1 MATSATSSKSA
12 SLPQETVDYLKAW
25 MMSTKHISNPY
36 PNKHEKAEIMAKTGI
51 EPKQLTNWFVNNR
64 KRYWQPRV
72 EAKLQ
77 PAMAP
82 SRLPQETVDYLKAW
96 MMSTKH
102 INYPYPTSASVPSSR
117 KSERLLGKG
126 KRREGASK
134 YNAIE
139 IKDSSSSD
147 DESVD
152 SDSTEEVAEERLGHN
167 PELPKYN
174 ASLEKANAA
183 KVVHE
188 SIGMKTRSGK
198 NRGRKV
204 LTDAENKLL
213 LVYPFKGADEE
224 MLVEASTGMKE
235 LSGNRLGVKDEMD
248 VEEVEATANDSSDQN
263 NDEATVEVK
272 DWARAHYVTILQVAY
287 NRLEPGQ
294 FLDDSLVDFWMRW
307 ISREQSH
314 LGNKSDVHFFTT
326 HFMSTL
332 KKEPSSVA
340 SWTKKIDIFKKKLIF
355 VPVNADNHCILF
367 LDSLKIHRKDKVA
380 RIIRKWLDFEWKR
393 KHGIEDPK
401 QKFFFSRDM
410 QLLTP
415 KIPYQENGCDCGVFV
430 CRYAYGLYLMRRQ
443 LFTPEDINDN
453 FKGMITNG
461 SAFAFDM
468 KDIAR
473 IRGEFAT
480 LIDRL
485 SPKYLAIKDV
495 EEKAAKR
502 AKKKA
507 VAGETTVEKAM
518 TVAASSTSTQRKEGA
533 TKRNAQY
540 TETKRSKAK
549 RKKLEPQKKMGE
561 VGYTF
566 RKQFDDGWFEGKVI
580 QIRKGA
586 DTMDYT
592 K

>member
-102 INYPYPTSASVPSSR
+102 INYPYPSEQEKAEIMTETGIEPKQLTNWFVNNR
-117 KSERLLGKG
+117 KRLLGKG

-294 FLDDSLVDFWMRW
+294 FLDDSLVDFWMR
-307 ISREQSH
+307 
-314 LGNKSDVHFFTT
+314 
-326 HFMSTL
+326 
-332 KKEPSSVA
+332 
-340 SWTKKIDIFKKKLIF
+340 
-355 VPVNADNHCILF
+355 
-367 LDSLKIHRKDKVA
+367 
-380 RIIRKWLDFEWKR
+380 
-393 KHGIEDPK
+393 
-401 QKFFFSRDM
+401 
-410 QLLTP
+410 
-415 KIPYQENGCDCGVFV
+415 
-430 CRYAYGLYLMRRQ
+430 
-443 LFTPEDINDN
+443 
-453 FKGMITNG
+453 
-461 SAFAFDM
+461 
-468 KDIAR
+468 
-473 IRGEFAT
+473 
-480 LIDRL
+480 
-485 SPKYLAIKDV
+485 
-495 EEKAAKR
+495 
-502 AKKKA
+502 
-507 VAGETTVEKAM
+507 
-518 TVAASSTSTQRKEGA
+518 
-533 TKRNAQY
+533 
-540 TETKRSKAK
+540 
-549 RKKLEPQKKMGE
+549 
-561 VGYTF
+561 
-566 RKQFDDGWFEGKVI
+566 
-580 QIRKGA
+580 
-586 DTMDYT
+586 
-592 K
+592 